1 MSLHNLNNPINNLA
15 VMRNLLIL
23 ILPLMGMT
31 SCLPYRHIVNFQDAN
46 QAEGMIQDSMTN
58 AARIHLQH
66 DDVFQVLVYSYANPQ
81 EAAKFNP
88 IQPGASQQAIAGLAS
103 GVAEPI
109 GYRVDPEGNIELPVA
124 GKVNVLG
131 MTLEDVQ
138 IAISEKIT
146 ATGYL
151 QDNFV
156 HVRFLSFKITLLG
169 EINNPGTYTIPSQRI
184 TLPEA
189 IAVAGDMTLFANRD
203 KILIIREQDNKS
215 LYGRVNLMTMQ
226 SLKSPYYNLHP
237 GDIVYV
243 EPHRAKL
250 RGMQN
255 PISPF
260 IAPIVSVL
268 TLVALIIKL

>member
-1 MSLHNLNNPINNLA
+1 MNGRPSISDFLSSIKLII
-15 VMRNLLIL
+15 LLIL
-23 ILPLMGMT
+23 PVLLCT
-31 SCLPYRHIVNFQDAN
+31 SCLSYREIVNFQDARLT
-46 QAEGMIQDSMTN
+46 EGIIQDPVVH
-58 AARIHLQH
+58 AERIHLQE
-66 DDVFQVLVYSYANPQ
+66 DDVVQVLVYSYANPQ

-88 IQPGASQQAIAGLAS
+88 IQPGTGNQTIAGLAS

-109 GYRVDPEGNIELPVA
+109 GYRVDPDGDIELPVA
-124 GKVNVLG
+124 GKIHVLG
-131 MTLEDVQ
+131 LTLEDVQ
-138 IAISEKIT
+138 LAISEKIT

-184 TLPEA
+184 TLLEA
-189 IAVAGDMTLFANRD
+189 LAIAGDMTLYANRD
-203 KILIIREQDNKS
+203 QILVLREQDNKS
-215 LYGRVNLMTMQ
+215 QYGRVNLLSGQ
-226 SLKSPYYNLHP
+226 SLNSPYYNLHP

-250 RGMQN
+250 RGNQN
-255 PISPF
+255 PVSTI